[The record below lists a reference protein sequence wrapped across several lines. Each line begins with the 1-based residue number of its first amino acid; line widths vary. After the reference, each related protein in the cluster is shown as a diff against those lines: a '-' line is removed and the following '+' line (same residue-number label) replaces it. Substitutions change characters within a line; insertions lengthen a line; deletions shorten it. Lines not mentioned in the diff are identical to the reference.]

1 MKNKNSSIT
10 IKVMVLLLLVVS
22 SLNLEASNLKTTV
35 NDGSK
40 TYIKIWVD
48 GMACPFCAYGL
59 EKKIKKIDS
68 SGDFFVEI
76 NEGFISFSV
85 TSDKIPSDDDLKII
99 VKEAGF
105 FARKIEISQTPFKQ
119 DKNE

>member
-1 MKNKNSSIT
+1 MKNKNSSIS
-10 IKVMVLLLLVVS
+10 IKVLVLLLFVAT
-22 SLNLEASNLKTTV
+22 SLNLEASNLKTV
-35 NDGSK
+35 NDDSK

-76 NEGFISFSV
+76 NEGYISFSV
-85 TSDKIPSDDDLKII
+85 KSDKIPSEEDLKKT

-105 FARKIEISQTPFKQ
+105 FARKIETSDKPFKPII
-119 DKNE
+119 NE